1 MYKISH
7 AKITGVWGWNN
18 IETDFHDD
26 VSVFIGSNGTGKT
39 TFINIL
45 VAILRVDVA
54 ALEELWFDSATLV
67 FEGNIEGK
75 KKKRTLTIS
84 RQSGNK
90 YNDESV
96 SYKISRVV
104 YELPFL
110 NGRHVRSI
118 HVQRKVLPAIE
129 TIKGK
134 LQEIISF
141 SSLSVSRAGLSDID
155 ELEYLDSRKEINQV
169 NSIDSILSDLL
180 TKLKVYQLKKAQESK
195 EIAREF
201 QEEVLISVLYD
212 KDIDSSV
219 GLSELAQTDF
229 QEEMRNFT
237 TSYNQLGIQNTL
249 RRGKAKELI
258 SKHFNAIQES
268 VTYLQE
274 AIAENKGVFE
284 VDKIFAFPLLKR
296 TKKILQA
303 GKAAEKRRKILF
315 SPLEVYKK
323 ELQKYFKGKSIT
335 LLADGGLYF
344 KDSNRSSSEYDYTKL
359 SSGEKQILILLT
371 ESLLQDGE
379 SKLFIADE
387 PELSLHVDWQSKIL
401 PSIRLLNSS
410 AQIIVATHSPEVAG
424 EYPDNILD
432 MEDICYE

>member
-1 MYKISH
+1 MYTIAN
-7 AKITGVWGWNN
+7 AKITGIWGWNN
-18 IETDFHDD
+18 IETSFYED
-26 VSVFIGSNGTGKT
+26 VSVFIGANGTGKT

-45 VAILRVDVA
+45 IAILRVDVS
-54 ALEELWFDSATLV
+54 ALEELWFDKATLI
-67 FEGNIEGK
+67 FEGYFDGK
-75 KKKRTLTIS
+75 KKRRTLTVT
-84 RQSGNK
+84 RQSGSR

-104 YELPFL
+104 YDLPFL
-110 NGRHVRSI
+110 NGRSVRSI
-118 HVQRKVLPAIE
+118 HVQRKILPAIE
-129 TIKGK
+129 LIKGK

-141 SSLSVSRAGLSDID
+141 SSLSVSRAGISDID
-155 ELEYLDSRKEINQV
+155 DLEYLDSRKDLNQI
-169 NSIDSILSDLL
+169 NSIDSILTNLL
-180 TKLKVYQLKKAQESK
+180 NKLKVYQLKKAQESK

-212 KDIDSSV
+212 KDIDSSI
-219 GLSELAQTDF
+219 GLEELAQTDF
-229 QEEMRNFT
+229 QEEMKNFT
-237 TSYNQLGIQNTL
+237 NSYNQLGIQSTL
-249 RRGKAKELI
+249 RKGKAKELI
-258 SKHFNAIQES
+258 NKHFIAIQES
-268 VTYLQE
+268 VMYLQE
-274 AIAENKGVFE
+274 AVAENKGVLD

-303 GKAAEKRRKILF
+303 GKDAEKRRKRLF
-315 SPLEVYKK
+315 RPLDIYKK
-323 ELQKYFKGKSIT
+323 ELQKYFKGKTIT
-335 LLADGGLYF
+335 LLSDGELFF
-344 KDSNRSSSEYDYTKL
+344 KDTNRNSSEYDFRKL

-387 PELSLHVDWQSKIL
+387 PELSLHIDWQSKIL
-401 PSIRLLNSS
+401 PSIRRLNKS

>member
-67 FEGNIEGK
+67 FEGNIDGK
-75 KKKRTLTIS
+75 KKRRTLTIS

-212 KDIDSSV
+212 KDIDSSI
-219 GLSELAQTDF
+219 GLNELAQTDF

-315 SPLEVYKK
+315 SPLEIYKK

-335 LLADGGLYF
+335 LLPDGGLYF
-344 KDSNRSSSEYDYTKL
+344 KDSNRAGSEYDYTKL

-401 PSIRLLNSS
+401 PSIRLLNRS

-424 EYPDNILD
+424 EYPENILD

>member
-1 MYKISH
+1 MYKIAH

-26 VSVFIGSNGTGKT
+26 VSVFIGANGTGKT

-45 VAILRVDVA
+45 VAILRVDVI
-54 ALEELWFDSATLV
+54 ALEEVWFDSATLI
-67 FEGNIEGK
+67 FEGYFEGK
-75 KKKRTLTIS
+75 KKRRTLTVT
-84 RQSGNK
+84 RQAGNK

-96 SYKISRVV
+96 SYKISRIV
-104 YELPFL
+104 YELPFM
-110 NGRHVRSI
+110 NGRSPRSI
-118 HVQRKVLPAIE
+118 HVQRKILPVIE

-141 SSLSVSRAGLSDID
+141 SSLSVSRAGISDID
-155 ELEYLDSRKEINQV
+155 ELEYLDSRKDINQI

-212 KDIDSSV
+212 IDIDSSV
-219 GLSELAQTDF
+219 GLNELAQTDF

-237 TSYNQLGIQNTL
+237 ASYNQLGIQNTL

-258 SKHFNAIQES
+258 SKHFIAIQES

-274 AIAENKGVFE
+274 AIAEKKGVFD

-303 GKAAEKRRKILF
+303 GKAAENKRKKLF
-315 SPLEVYKK
+315 SPLDIYKK
-323 ELQKYFKGKSIT
+323 ELQKYFKGKTIT
-335 LLADGGLYF
+335 LLSDGGLYF
-344 KDSNRSSSEYDYTKL
+344 KDSNRSGSEYDHTKL

-387 PELSLHVDWQSKIL
+387 PELSLHVDWQSQIL
-401 PSIRLLNSS
+401 PSIRLLNRS

-432 MEDICYE
+432 MADICYG

>member
-1 MYKISH
+1 MYKIVH

-18 IETDFHDD
+18 IETDFYDD

-45 VAILRVDVA
+45 VAILRVDVT
-54 ALEELWFDSATLV
+54 ALEDLWFDSATLI
-67 FEGNIEGK
+67 FEGYMDGRK
-75 KKKRTLTIS
+75 KRRTLTVSRIS
-84 RQSGNK
+84 GGK

-96 SYKISRVV
+96 SYKISRVS

-110 NGRHVRSI
+110 NGKNMRSI
-118 HVQRKVLPAIE
+118 HAQRRVLPAIE
-129 TIKGK
+129 TIKAK
-134 LQEIISF
+134 LQDIISF
-141 SSLSVSRAGLSDID
+141 SSLSVSRAGISDID
-155 ELEYLDSRKEINQV
+155 DLEYLDVRKDANQI

-180 TKLKVYQLKKAQESK
+180 IKLKVYQLKKAQESK

-212 KDIDSSV
+212 RDIDSSI
-219 GLSELAQTDF
+219 GLNELAQTDF

-237 TSYNQLGIQNTL
+237 ASYNQLGIQNTL
-249 RRGKAKELI
+249 RKGKAKELI
-258 SKHFNAIQES
+258 NKHFVAIQES
-268 VTYLQE
+268 VTYLQD

-303 GKAAEKRRKILF
+303 GKAAEKKRKKLF
-315 SPLEVYKK
+315 SPLEIYKK
-323 ELQKYFKGKSIT
+323 ELKKYFKGKTIN
-335 LLADGGLYF
+335 LLPDGGLYF
-344 KDSNRSSSEYDYTKL
+344 KDSNRASSEYDYTKL

-387 PELSLHVDWQSKIL
+387 PELSLHVDWQSMIL
-401 PSIRLLNSS
+401 PSIKILNAN

-424 EYPDNILD
+424 EYPENILD
-432 MEDICYE
+432 MEDICHE

>member
-1 MYKISH
+1 MYKIVH

-18 IETDFHDD
+18 IKTDFYND

-54 ALEELWFDSATLV
+54 ALEDLWFDNATLI
-67 FEGNIEGK
+67 FEGYFDGK
-75 KKKRTLTIS
+75 KKRRTLTVS
-84 RQSGNK
+84 RQNSRK

-96 SYKISRVV
+96 SYKISRAV

-110 NGRHVRSI
+110 NGRHIRSL

-129 TIKGK
+129 SIKTK

-141 SSLSVSRAGLSDID
+141 SSLSVSRAGISDID
-155 ELEYLDSRKEINQV
+155 ELEYLDVRKDINQV

-229 QEEMRNFT
+229 QEEMKNFT
-237 TSYNQLGIQNTL
+237 TSYNQLGIQNNL
-249 RRGKAKELI
+249 RKGKAKELI
-258 SKHFNAIQES
+258 SKHFLAIQES
-268 VTYLQE
+268 VAYLQE
-274 AIAENKGVFE
+274 AIADKKGVFE

-303 GKAAEKRRKILF
+303 GKAAENRRKKLF
-315 SPLEVYKK
+315 NPLEIYKK
-323 ELQKYFKGKSIT
+323 ELQKYFKGKIIT
-335 LLADGGLYF
+335 LLPDGGLYF
-344 KDSNRSSSEYDYTKL
+344 KDSNRAGSEYDYTKL

-387 PELSLHVDWQSKIL
+387 PELSLHIDWQSKIL
-401 PSIRLLNSS
+401 PSIRMLNNS

>member
-1 MYKISH
+1 MYKIVH

-18 IETDFHDD
+18 IKTDFYND

-54 ALEELWFDSATLV
+54 ALEDLWFDNATLI
-67 FEGNIEGK
+67 FEGYFDGK
-75 KKKRTLTIS
+75 KKRRTLTVS
-84 RQSGNK
+84 RQNSRK

-96 SYKISRVV
+96 SYKISRAV

-110 NGRHVRSI
+110 NGRHIRSL

-129 TIKGK
+129 SIKTK

-141 SSLSVSRAGLSDID
+141 SSLSVSRAGISDID
-155 ELEYLDSRKEINQV
+155 ELEYLDVRKDINQV

-229 QEEMRNFT
+229 QEEMKNFT
-237 TSYNQLGIQNTL
+237 TSYNQLGIQNHL
-249 RRGKAKELI
+249 RKGKAKELI
-258 SKHFNAIQES
+258 SKHFLAIQES
-268 VTYLQE
+268 VAYLQA
-274 AIAENKGVFE
+274 AIADKKGVFE

-303 GKAAEKRRKILF
+303 GKAAENRRKKLF
-315 SPLEVYKK
+315 NPLEIYKK
-323 ELQKYFKGKSIT
+323 ELQKYFKGKIIT
-335 LLADGGLYF
+335 LLPDGGLYF
-344 KDSNRSSSEYDYTKL
+344 KDSNRAGSEYDYTKL

-387 PELSLHVDWQSKIL
+387 PELSLHIDWQSKIL
-401 PSIRLLNSS
+401 PSIRMLNNS
-410 AQIIVATHSPEVAG
+410 AQIIIATHSPEVAG

>member
-1 MYKISH
+1 MYTLVN

-18 IETDFHDD
+18 IETNFYED
-26 VSVFIGSNGTGKT
+26 VSIFIGANGTGKT

-54 ALEELWFDSATLV
+54 ALEELWFDSATLI
-67 FEGNIEGK
+67 FEGYFDGK
-75 KKKRTLTIS
+75 KKRRTLTIT
-84 RQSGNK
+84 RQSENK
-90 YNDESV
+90 HSDESV

-104 YELPFL
+104 YDLPFL
-110 NGRHVRSI
+110 NGRNVRSI
-118 HVQRKVLPAIE
+118 HVQRRILPVVE
-129 TIKGK
+129 LIKGK

-141 SSLSVSRAGLSDID
+141 SSLSVSRAGISDID
-155 ELEYLDSRKEINQV
+155 DLEYLDSRKDLNQV
-169 NSIDSILSDLL
+169 NSIDSILTELL
-180 TKLKVYQLKKAQESK
+180 NKLKVYQLKKAQESK

-212 KDIDSSV
+212 EDIDSSI
-219 GLSELAQTDF
+219 GLNELAQTDF
-229 QEEMRNFT
+229 QEEMKNFT
-237 TSYNQLGIQNTL
+237 NSYNQLGIQSTL
-249 RRGKAKELI
+249 RKGKAKELI

-274 AIAENKGVFE
+274 AMAENKGVFD

-303 GKAAEKRRKILF
+303 GKSAERRRKRLF
-315 SPLEVYKK
+315 RSLDIYKK
-323 ELQKYFKGKSIT
+323 ELQKYFNGKTIN
-335 LLADGGLYF
+335 LLSDGGLYF
-344 KDSNRSSSEYDYTKL
+344 KDTNRNSSEYDFKKL

-387 PELSLHVDWQSKIL
+387 PELSLHIDWQSKIL
-401 PSIRLLNSS
+401 PSIRMLNRS

-424 EYPDNILD
+424 EYPENILD

>member
-67 FEGNIEGK
+67 FEGNVEGK

-104 YELPFL
+104 YDLPFL

-129 TIKGK
+129 NIKGK

-155 ELEYLDSRKEINQV
+155 DLEYLDSRKDINQV

-219 GLSELAQTDF
+219 GLNELAQTDF

-315 SPLEVYKK
+315 SSLEVYKK

-344 KDSNRSSSEYDYTKL
+344 KDSNRAGSEYDYTKL

-401 PSIRLLNSS
+401 PSIRLLNNS

-424 EYPDNILD
+424 EYPENILD